1 MVLRGGFPVRWD
13 SEGGADPCGGRRRT
27 GTTVRGRGGRAGQI
41 DRHLRP
47 AMLEATLGRS
57 SPFAKGGH
65 ALTPG
70 KP

>member
-1 MVLRGGFPVRWD
+1 MVLRGGFPVRCN
-13 SEGGADPCGGRRRT
+13 SEGGADPHGKRRT
-27 GTTVRGRGGRAGQI
+27 GTTVRGRGGRAGHI

-47 AMLEATLGRS
+47 ALLAATLGRA